1 MKIENAKILIV
12 DDDVLI
18 AETLSDHL
26 MRLGCKQ
33 IRMKHS
39 ATDAKKLLAE
49 WLPDLAMLDIRME
62 HGRSGLELGQLL
74 ATTFH
79 IPFMYITA
87 HADETITQLILETK
101 PKGYIT
107 KPIRENELL
116 INLGMVLN
124 DVIDKE
130 DEKIYFQDG
139 NETISIN
146 KNNIYYL
153 KANGNYWE
161 VITKAGS
168 QLLRTTLDDLILNL
182 PATDFFRIHRSYI
195 VNRNYISGIKHDQ
208 LKICGTTLPVSR
220 TYSKE
225 LLKSKSKSV

>member
-26 MRLGCKQ
+26 KRLGCKQ

-39 ATDAKKLLAE
+39 AADAKKLLSE

-87 HADETITQLILETK
+87 HADEAITQLILETK

-124 DVIDKE
+124 EVIEKE
-130 DEKIYFQDG
+130 DEKIHFQDG

-146 KNNIYYL
+146 RNKSFRKVFGNSLNGWYYPL
-153 KANGNYWE
+153 QFFIDSN
-161 VITKAGS
+161 AGAA
-168 QLLRTTLDDLILNL
+168 RPGTL
-182 PATDFFRIHRSYI
+182 PANINHA
-195 VNRNYISGIKHDQ
+195 
-208 LKICGTTLPVSR
+208 GTGL
-220 TYSKE
+220 
-225 LLKSKSKSV
+225 